1 MISFA
6 PTDLLDALLIDLEA
20 RQQADEMKTA
30 IRAIERILEGPMAA
44 PIPSADVVRLFVAFA
59 SEATKPAA
67 SSPEVVFWFAH
78 HRLLCVE
85 WGLTI
90 CDGQPW
96 EVAPRATASQ
106 LHLFPQL
113 SRIFL
118 RSMVSAA
125 RAVIAPAAAWELRP

>member
-6 PTDLLDALLIDLEA
+6 PQDLLDTLPIDLET
-20 RQQADEMKTA
+20 REPADEMKSA
-30 IRAIERILEGPMAA
+30 IRAIERLLEGPLAA
-44 PIPSADVVRLFVAFA
+44 PIPCADVVRLFVAFA
-59 SEATKPAA
+59 SEATQPAA

-78 HRLLCVE
+78 HRLLCAE

-90 CDGQPW
+90 RDGRPW
-96 EVAPRATASQ
+96 EVDPRATASQ

-118 RSMVSAA
+118 RSLLSAA
-125 RAVIAPAAAWELRP
+125 RAAIAPVAA